1 MQKLVKL
8 ILILVVVGIVLQ
20 QAGVYYSTIIV
31 GNYITNASFGMSI
44 MAAVAWPLAVL
55 AGAFTVIRWIIKA
68 DFNKF

>member
-8 ILILVVVGIVLQ
+8 ILILIVVGFMLQ

-31 GNYITNASFGMSI
+31 GNYVNNASFGLSI

-55 AGAFTVIRWIIKA
+55 AIAYTVIRWIV
-68 DFNKF
+68 KFDLNNF

>member
-8 ILILVVVGIVLQ
+8 ILILFVVGILLQ

-44 MAAVAWPLAVL
+44 MAAVAWPIAVL
-55 AGAFTVIRWIIKA
+55 AIAYNVIRWIVKS
-68 DFNKF
+68 DFNNF